1 MIGGPKSSTAPDHH
15 GRSGVLAYDSR
26 RSTSTPASG
35 HVAHFHDDVLVPA
48 TLARPASGWMQTG
61 GFKGRHGE
69 ALGHLL
75 ATMQF
80 LPRAY
85 PGTKW

>member
-1 MIGGPKSSTAPDHH
+1 MFETDVTSQVLAAARAAPDPAALLPAWT
-15 GRSGVLAYDSR
+15 RTVDGVFAE
-26 RSTSTPASG
+26 
-35 HVAHFHDDVLVPA
+35 A
-48 TLARPASGWMQTG
+48 TLAKPQSGWMQTG

-69 ALGHLL
+69 ALGHML

-85 PGTKW
+85 PGAKW